1 MLQPE
6 DGSLL
11 WFKRIERVVQRD
23 APLAIDAATVRPQLW
38 QIVTTQWACFAALLG
53 TSEHVRLEIFR
64 KHSGGPTTGVEGH
77 VERLV
82 A

>member
-23 APLAIDAATVRPQLW
+23 APLAIDAATVRPQPVRKDYWKLYVRMPKPSLVRKYRSIAR
-38 QIVTTQWACFAALLG
+38 QLLDICQKKPRYR
-53 TSEHVRLEIFR
+53 SR
-64 KHSGGPTTGVEGH
+64 
-77 VERLV
+77 
-82 A
+82 